1 MTSYKGITVQIC
13 RRRLAQNSRPP
24 PQMHSCGGAFFVEE
38 FAALDDAAKKTVRI
52 DKNTLILTIS
62 LVCFDLELP
71 GGEDHK
77 FYRLIRMLDSFRFIK
92 SSLSNI
98 ERDKEFQKN
107 LEAMKTEKRCMD
119 AMNAE
124 KPVRAAV
131 LAAL

>member
-24 PQMHSCGGAFFVEE
+24 PQMHLCGGAFFVEE

>member
-1 MTSYKGITVQIC
+1 M
-13 RRRLAQNSRPP
+13 
-24 PQMHSCGGAFFVEE
+24 
-38 FAALDDAAKKTVRI
+38 RI
-52 DKNTLILTIS
+52 DTDTLVLTIS

-92 SSLSNI
+92 SPLSNI

-124 KPVRAAV
+124 KPVRAAI
-131 LAAL
+131 LTAL